1 MSIPHNFSIIAG
13 IMGRVVGTSGGGGG
27 GGTPNIISVT
37 GPSETDEGTA
47 ATITVVTENFPDGNT
62 TLNWSVSRPEDFSIS
77 SGTVVIGAGPITTTY
92 QEVSGAT
99 VGIDPEQGD
108 TVYNYTFGG
117 TLSGSGIGFNGPIP
131 SLNERIGSTSYYRGT
146 LISAGLYKVNRA
158 VTVGGNGTATFN
170 ITPDADGVLESDETF
185 TVTVSGTAGG
195 TPVSRTSALLTI
207 KDVTGGNIPAG
218 TFAGRPLALGD
229 VINLRAESISDGF
242 AQARSVFTTRF
253 SREGFGIGGSTKGF
267 EIRVERDP
275 GFDTYTTA
283 LWFAPSGTS
292 NALTEAA
299 VQIYRNT
306 NATPTAVRME
316 YKLAGTGWI
325 DLGWTDTPNDG
336 MEATASFST
345 QAEAGAGA
353 DQFREKVAQIRYYGR
368 SPGFNDT
375 LLAEFQFRIQA
386 YAEGTD

>member
-77 SGTVVIGAGPITTTY
+77 SGTVVIGAGPITTVY
-92 QEVSGAT
+92 EQVAGAT
-99 VGIDPEQGD
+99 VDVSWAGD
-108 TVYNYTFGG
+108 TTYDWVFGG
-117 TLSGSGIGFNGPIP
+117 TLSGSGQVQGLSGGLGVPTGTRFPG
-131 SLNERIGSTSYYRGT
+131 TSYYYGGGT
-146 LISAGLYKVNRA
+146 TVDRA

-253 SREGFGIGGSTKGF
+253 SREGFGRGGSTKGF

-283 LWFAPSGTS
+283 LWFAPAGTS
-292 NALTEAA
+292 SALTEAA

-353 DQFREKVAQIRYYGR
+353 DQFREKVVQIRYYGR